1 MSTPNSNISLI
12 YGSSIFLTMLFGM
25 GASFLANKVYPMT
38 GGADAPE
45 PEDKGALGLGPGT
58 PPEPSELVPSPDA
71 GPKLAKGTAPLASPE
86 LFETPEP
93 APGLGSA
100 ALADDDVQEGGGLE
114 YDDDTDSEE
123 EEEDSEEEAPPLTGG
138 SFNTT
143 WINPHAGFTPMNTNG
158 LTYQF

>member
-1 MSTPNSNISLI
+1 
-12 YGSSIFLTMLFGM
+12 MLFGM

-38 GGADAPE
+38 GGAESAAE

-71 GPKLAKGTAPLASPE
+71 GPKLAKGTAPLASDK

-114 YDDDTDSEE
+114 YGDDSEE
-123 EEEDSEEEAPPLTGG
+123 EEEDSEEEEEEAPPLTGG
-138 SFNTT
+138 SFNNT